1 MRILLTALIAAVAL
15 SSTASAQYVSTKRN
29 TAKTQSQTAYRAVE
43 QMPTFPGGDAAL
55 MKWIKSHLQYPKSAA
70 QENIQGTVVVQFVVT
85 STGSIGDVRV
95 VRSFDDEFDREA
107 IRLCKSLP
115 KFVPGRHNGKPV
127 SVWYT
132 LPVTFRLSGTR

>member
-1 MRILLTALIAAVAL
+1 MAL
-15 SSTASAQYVSTKRN
+15 SGTASAQYMSAKRN
-29 TAKTQSQTAYRAVE
+29 AAKPQSQTVYRAVE

-85 STGSIGDVRV
+85 STGSIGNVKIVHSRN
-95 VRSFDDEFDREA
+95 DEFNAEA

-115 KFVPGRHNGKPV
+115 KFVPGRKNGKPV

>member
-1 MRILLTALIAAVAL
+1 MRILLTLLLVLASLCG
-15 SSTASAQYVSTKRN
+15 TASAQYASAQRN
-29 TAKTQSQTAYRAVE
+29 TAKSQSQTVYRAVE

-70 QENIQGTVVVQFVVT
+70 QENIQGRVVVQFVVT
-85 STGSIGDVRV
+85 STGSIGDVKV
-95 VRSFDDEFDREA
+95 VRSVEEELDREA

-132 LPVTFRLSGTR
+132 LPVSFRLSGTR